1 MSCGK
6 QYKCIYKSCSTCVS
20 ANHHTPH
27 CMQSRVDH
35 GYSLGRHNLHC
46 QRTVNYLAVPASLS
60 LRSKLAGCLPVFK
73 VSAGCLP
80 TMESVVY
87 VALYRLVRHSS
98 PLEKSLTQ
106 QQAFVGKSLTQQEA
120 LVSNFCIKGAC
131 VPPVSRAKYFAVM
144 QLAVYALTT
153 LTPMLLHVPA
163 TDLQIASMDMSG
175 TSCCFC

>member
-1 MSCGK
+1 MANN
-6 QYKCIYKSCSTCVS
+6 INVS
-20 ANHHTPH
+20 INRAAPACQLITTHHIA
-27 CMQSRVDH
+27 CRAAKVDH
-35 GYSLGRHNLHC
+35 GYSLGRHNMHC
-46 QRTVNYLAVPASLS
+46 QRMVNYLAVPASLS
-60 LRSKLAGCLPVFK
+60 LRSKLAGCLPDVK

-87 VALYRLVRHSS
+87 VALYRLVRQSS